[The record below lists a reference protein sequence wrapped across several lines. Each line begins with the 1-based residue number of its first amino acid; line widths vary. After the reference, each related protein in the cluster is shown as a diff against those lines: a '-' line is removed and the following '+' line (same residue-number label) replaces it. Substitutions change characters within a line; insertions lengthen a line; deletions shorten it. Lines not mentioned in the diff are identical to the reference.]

1 MRRVSVYEVWSVEED
16 TLHKFRVNSPA
27 DGWFPALEGLSWCIT
42 KSNLPY
48 LDLFFFPHLKKVS
61 ICASWAESSFES
73 EGLHEIL
80 PVIASTI
87 SALPVSTLQGLHLSV
102 HPWAYFTASF
112 SSVVLRCGPPLTVFT
127 STTPLSDT
135 VIDHLIHL
143 PHLHT
148 WSIGGPP
155 PAYSASSLPLVFPP
169 LVELTLKGGTAREW
183 FSLFE
188 RLEGPATPLS
198 RVKESLKSLHINLNH
213 PSPIIDVRFASPIR
227 MFRNLV
233 SLNVETFC
241 HDTNSEN
248 RCVFKLNDD
257 DVTKLA
263 IALPQLQSLFLG
275 DPCPE
280 NTCATTVACLLQ
292 ISVHCVKLRE
302 LKIHFNTRNVVGDLK
317 GISEDPNFQ
326 ELRSLPRCTLMRLS
340 VAFAPLA
347 LDRPGFKAVTNGMI
361 DIFPCLRRCEGSEP
375 AWIELSV
382 GLANSRR
389 AAVSVTL
396 GFSFI

>member
-1 MRRVSVYEVWSVEED
+1 MRRVSVYVWWSVEED
-16 TLHKFRVNSPA
+16 TLHKFRVNSPTH
-27 DGWFPALEGLSWCIT
+27 GWFPALEGLSWCIT

-48 LDLFFFPHLKKVS
+48 LDLFFSPHLKKVS
-61 ICASWAESSFES
+61 IYTLRSKNSFGS

-87 SALPVSTLQGLHLSV
+87 SALPVSTLQDLHLGV

-127 STTPLSDT
+127 STTPLSDAA
-135 VIDHLIHL
+135 IDHLIHL

-148 WSIGGPP
+148 WGIGGPP
-155 PAYSASSLPLVFPP
+155 PAYSASPLPLIFPP
-169 LVELTLKGGTAREW
+169 LAELTLEGSTAREW

-188 RLEGPATPLS
+188 HLEGPATPLS
-198 RVKESLKSLHINLNH
+198 RVKELLKSLRINLNS

-233 SLNVETFC
+233 SLNVEIFC
-241 HDTNSEN
+241 NDTNSDN

-263 IALPQLQSLFLG
+263 MALPQLQSLFLG
-275 DPCPE
+275 GPCRE

-292 ISVHCVKLRE
+292 ISVHCVKLRNLE
-302 LKIHFNTRNVVGDLK
+302 VHFNTGNVVGDLK
-317 GISEDPNFQ
+317 EISEDPNFQ
-326 ELRSLPRCTLMRLS
+326 ELRSLPRCTLVCLGVS
-340 VAFAPLA
+340 YAPLA
-347 LDRPGFKAVTNGMI
+347 LDEPGFTAVVNGMV
-361 DIFPCLRRCEGSEP
+361 DIFPCLRRCDGSEP
-375 AWIELSV
+375 AWIELSERLV
-382 GLANSRR
+382 LRLVLS
-389 AAVSVTL
+389 
-396 GFSFI
+396 